1 MTERLDIAVGSVW
14 GCWTVIELPRSS
26 RGYTRALVKCDCGNE
41 NTVRVADLVAAR
53 TKMCKSCAAS
63 VSRRGHG
70 AAIKGKVTP
79 EYTSYTHMIQR
90 CTNPANK
97 DYDNYGGR
105 GIQVCELWLESYEA
119 FLMCMGEK
127 PDPTYTIERLN
138 GNMGYEPS
146 NCIWASKTEQN
157 RNKRDTVFATIDGVI
172 RNVSDW
178 IITLGLTSNADAV
191 YKRINRGMDPA
202 TALTKPIV
210 SRKHN
215 DDSQEEDPRQEDCL
229 QEDR

>member
-1 MTERLDIAVGSVW
+1 MTDKLEITVDSKW
-14 GCWTVIELPRSS
+14 GCWTVTELPRSS
-26 RGYTRALVKCDCGNE
+26 RGYTRAQVKCDCGNT
-41 NTVRVADLVAAR
+41 NTVRVADLVAGR

-70 AAIKGKVTP
+70 AAKKGHVSP
-79 EYTSYTHMIQR
+79 EYISYTHMIQR

-97 DYDNYGGR
+97 DYKNYGGR
-105 GIQVCELWLESYEA
+105 GIKVCELWLESYEA

-138 GNMGYEPS
+138 GNMDYQPS
-146 NCIWASKTEQN
+146 NCVWASKEVQN

-172 RNVSDW
+172 RNVSEW
-178 IITLGLTSNADAV
+178 IEKLGLTSNADAV

-202 TALTKPIV
+202 TALTKPIT

-215 DDSQEEDPRQEDCL
+215 GSQEEDTCKEDDS
-229 QEDR
+229 ED